1 MEERSRL
8 IVKGIQNM
16 ALRASGDLISDFDS
30 LLIEHKNIQMSLDKF
45 SVNDLKDKNE
55 KVFKFNLNEEQIAK
69 LKLYFDDLLSDKEF
83 LVLKQFFAN
92 SDLNDK
98 GIEFASN

>member
-1 MEERSRL
+1 LTQKVEGMEERSRL

-45 SVNDLKDKNE
+45 SVNDL
-55 KVFKFNLNEEQIAK
+55 
-69 LKLYFDDLLSDKEF
+69 
-83 LVLKQFFAN
+83 
-92 SDLNDK
+92 
-98 GIEFASN
+98 